1 MNEKAGGSGTGSGSS
16 SGQGQLSIR
25 ELTRKITDLET
36 AVSAER
42 DQKKVLQ
49 DEANQLKF
57 QLTVLRDQ
65 ILDTEEVIRRSNQL
79 EKEKSKELSL
89 LKRDH
94 EAVKYRCEV
103 LEQQVEYRDE
113 KLKELGVFVNLSGHF
128 ESTHSN
134 SHSETPNGDQI
145 MTSSND
151 LDASR
156 ASNTSPLSSP
166 MSKMD
171 EKVSKLQAEINSL
184 KLDLQIE
191 KTKNQN
197 LDLVN
202 HSGDDKS
209 QSGGAS
215 SDSGK
220 LQTKMRELEFKNL
233 QLEKDKEFL
242 QNSLI
247 LAEKARDRETA
258 KVEEFEEQ
266 ENKLK
271 AEVKTLKK
279 DLKKLQHDFDDLQS
293 TKNSLMRKI
302 EKQEKSRK
310 GVNL

>member
-1 MNEKAGGSGTGSGSS
+1 M
-16 SGQGQLSIR
+16 SIR
-25 ELTRKITDLET
+25 ELTRKITDLEST
-36 AVSAER
+36 LSAER
-42 DQKKVLQ
+42 DQKKVLH
-49 DEANQLKF
+49 DEATQLKF

-65 ILDTEEVIRRSNQL
+65 LLDTEEVIRRTNQL

-94 EAVKYRCEV
+94 EAVKYKCGV
-103 LEQQVEYRDE
+103 LEKQVEYRDE
-113 KLKELGVFVNLSGHF
+113 KLKELGVFVNLSGYF
-128 ESTHSN
+128 ESTTAN
-134 SHSETPNGDQI
+134 SSSDQPNGD
-145 MTSSND
+145 SAND
-151 LDASR
+151 LDTSR
-156 ASNTSPLSSP
+156 ASNTSPFGSP

-197 LDLVN
+197 VNLVSSSG
-202 HSGDDKS
+202 SGDK
-209 QSGGAS
+209 GHAS
-215 SDSGK
+215 SSGSDHGK
-220 LQTKMRELEFKNL
+220 LQSKMRELEFKNT

-258 KVEEFEEQ
+258 RVEEFEEQ
-266 ENKLK
+266 ESKLK
-271 AEVKTLKK
+271 TEVKTLKK

-302 EKQEKSRK
+302 EKQEKSKK
-310 GVNL
+310 GINL

>member
-1 MNEKAGGSGTGSGSS
+1 MNEKAGSSAPSGSS
-16 SGQGQLSIR
+16 QLSIR
-25 ELTRKITDLET
+25 ELTRKISDLE
-36 AVSAER
+36 AAISVER

-49 DEANQLKF
+49 DEATQLKF

-94 EAVKYRCEV
+94 EAVKYKCGV

-128 ESTHSN
+128 ESTSGNN
-134 SHSETPNGDQI
+134 SSDTPNGDPAV
-145 MTSSND
+145 SAND
-151 LDASR
+151 LDTSR

-171 EKVSKLQAEINSL
+171 EKVSKLQAEVNSL

-202 HSGDDKS
+202 HSGSGDK
-209 QSGGAS
+209 GVAS
-215 SDSGK
+215 STSADPGK
-220 LQTKMRELEFKNL
+220 LQSKMRELEFKNL

-271 AEVKTLKK
+271 TEVKTLKK

-302 EKQEKSRK
+302 EKQEKSKK